1 VHEKRVH
8 VRIPIDVAVTC
19 ELTDGSEVYGVAKDI
34 SVGGMYVECRE
45 SVPFGAKLTVVGK
58 LPGLPDQARLPGVVR
73 WSKEGGFGVQFG
85 LLGARETHAITQ
97 LMRSR

>member
-8 VRIPIDVAVTC
+8 ARISIDVAVTC
-19 ELTDGSEVYGVAKDI
+19 ELKGGSEVYGVAKDI
-34 SVGGMYVECRE
+34 SVGGMYVQCRE
-45 SVPFGAKLTVVGK
+45 AVPFGTELTVVGR
-58 LPGLPDQARLPGVVR
+58 LPGLPDQVRLPGVVR

-85 LLGARETHAITQ
+85 LLGARETHAITR